1 MSSPYNSVPFKIL
14 LGRTSVKKIFLLI
27 VLILSAAGC
36 ESRPEAEPAPKP
48 LGDFYQTDWGKIDR
62 IDIRNG
68 ATGEVKIFKEK
79 EILRKWINEARIIE
93 ITPDPNQ
100 EARTGFRYSAN
111 LYEGDQLKF
120 GFTDSHIG
128 NAYILPS
135 EQLYHLLKS
144 LFES

>member
-1 MSSPYNSVPFKIL
+1 M
-14 LGRTSVKKIFLLI
+14 KKIFLLI
-27 VLILSAAGC
+27 VLILSATGC
-36 ESRPEAEPAPKP
+36 QNRPEAEPTPKP
-48 LGDFYQTDWGKIDR
+48 LEDFYQADWDKMDR
-62 IDIRNG
+62 IEIRNG
-68 ATGEVKIFKEK
+68 ATGELKTFKEK
-79 EILRKWINEARIIE
+79 KILRKWIDEARIIE

-128 NAYILPS
+128 NVYILPS
-135 EQLYHLLKS
+135 EQLHNQLKG